1 MQVMAERRLTFI
13 EDRTRRRRVV
23 RVRLSQPRLDDKGQ
37 DWLVEYEIVGPGPDR
52 VIRRQTKGVDAI
64 QALVMTLNV
73 IIPAQ
78 LENLADLAG
87 GRLLF
92 MKSTDLGFIAYPPTE
107 PSS

>member
-1 MQVMAERRLTFI
+1 MQVIAERKLTFV
-13 EDRTRRRRVV
+13 EHGTRRRRVV
-23 RVRLSQPRLDDKGQ
+23 RVRLGHPQLDEKGQ
-37 DWLVEYEIVGPGPDR
+37 DWVVEYEIIGPGPDR
-52 VIRRQTKGVDAI
+52 IIRRRTTGIDAI

-92 MKSTDLGFIAYPPTE
+92 IKSADLGFIAHTE
-107 PSS
+107 PHS